1 MDQLNKNDSKSAS
14 YCCEAAGTLP
24 AAQLP
29 TEAVFPAP
37 PVNKTD
43 EAGGASYCC
52 EAAGTLPAGD
62 LPVEKPF

>member
-1 MDQLNKNDSKSAS
+1 MDHQPNANAKSAS

-24 AAQLP
+24 AANLP
-29 TEAVFPAP
+29 TEAAFPST
-37 PVNKTD
+37 PVTTD
-43 EAGGASYCC
+43 EARSASYCC